1 MGMHCVRAGVGRP
14 LLLLHGL
21 GGSWRTW
28 CPALP
33 ALRRERDVIAVDLPG
48 FGDSLPLAG
57 PTSVTTL
64 ADAVTEFLGQ
74 QHLFGV
80 DVAGVDLGGRVALEL
95 AARGVVGET
104 VVFSPPG
111 FGAGA
116 LRPVARVAWLTQ
128 RAPSL
133 VRAIAGNR
141 MLATLLF
148 QGYSARLGAVP
159 RQVLREQLED
169 YGRAR
174 RFWEVL
180 RSLRR
185 SHDSGE
191 VVARRVIVGW
201 GRQDRIC
208 RPSEAEELRRRFP
221 KAEVAWVDQC
231 GHLPQWDQPEETV
244 QVILRATERAAAE
257 ATALG

>member
-1 MGMHCVRAGVGRP
+1 MHCVRAGVGRP

-28 CPALP
+28 CPVLP
-33 ALRRERDVIAVDLPG
+33 ALRRERDVVAVDLPG
-48 FGDSLPLAG
+48 FGESLPLAG

-64 ADAVTEFLGQ
+64 ADAVTEFLGE

-95 AARGVVGET
+95 VARGVAGAA

-111 FGAGA
+111 FGARR
-116 LRPVARVAWLTQ
+116 LRTVARVTWLAQ
-128 RAPSL
+128 RAPGIARGL
-133 VRAIAGNR
+133 AGNR
-141 MLATLLF
+141 VTAAVLF
-148 QGYSARLGAVP
+148 RGYSARLGAVP
-159 RQVLREQLED
+159 QQVLREQLED

-185 SHDSGE
+185 GEDAGE
-191 VVARRVIVGW
+191 VVKRRVVVGW
-201 GRQDRIC
+201 GRQDRISPP
-208 RPSEAEELRRRFP
+208 REAEEVRRSFP
-221 KAEVAWVDQC
+221 QAEMAWIDRC
-231 GHLPQWDQPEETV
+231 GHFVQWDQPEEMV
-244 QVILRATERAAAE
+244 RVIVRATERGGADAI
-257 ATALG
+257 G